1 MQLLVL
7 ILKKVDL
14 MERLIRELAEA
25 GVSGGTIL
33 EGTGMAQ
40 ALINMEELPMFGV
53 LRSMLTSD
61 EKEAC
66 KLMLFVLKD
75 EQVMDTRNCLL
86 YTSIMMVSYPKR
98 NLLTEIISGR
108 PWKNP
113 RLQAMRRSKGYWTRR
128 TALRA

>member
-14 MERLIRELAEA
+14 MEHLIRELAEA
-25 GVSGGTIL
+25 GGTGGTIL

-61 EKEAC
+61 EKETC
-66 KLMLFVLKD
+66 KLMLLVLKD
-75 EQVMDTRNCLL
+75 EQVMDTRNAIKNVIGDMKEPN
-86 YTSIMMVSYPKR
+86 TGIMFSIPITYVEGLGESYD
-98 NLLTEIISGR
+98 
-108 PWKNP
+108 
-113 RLQAMRRSKGYWTRR
+113 A
-128 TALRA
+128 